1 VKVADRMTY
10 ILWLIGADMS
20 DEFAFKWALTWLA
33 AFGAMSIAGI
43 SFRLPLPSNA
53 GACLAVGALCGA
65 IIFGPIVY
73 RSLRHE

>member
-1 VKVADRMTY
+1 MT
-10 ILWLIGADMS
+10 

-33 AFGAMSIAGI
+33 AMCIAGI

-53 GACLAVGALCGA
+53 AACLAVGTLCGA